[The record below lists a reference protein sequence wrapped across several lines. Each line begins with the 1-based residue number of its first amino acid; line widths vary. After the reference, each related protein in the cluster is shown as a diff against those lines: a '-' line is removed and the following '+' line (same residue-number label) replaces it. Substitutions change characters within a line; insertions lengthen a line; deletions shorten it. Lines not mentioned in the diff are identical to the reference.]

1 MKKNKIPKKLV
12 ALILTFAMMFVF
24 ATPAFALTMNSYEPY
39 TEIEF
44 PKWSLDLRRA
54 ESLFF
59 GGIPI
64 AFPLVTAA
72 YSIAGQSFDFM
83 PVLGISCAVSAVI
96 VIIDYIIGATSA
108 N

>member
-1 MKKNKIPKKLV
+1 MKRAIIFILIFVLLFGICMP
-12 ALILTFAMMFVF
+12 ALSLT
-24 ATPAFALTMNSYEPY
+24 LTDYEPY
-39 TEIEF
+39 TKDEF

-64 AFPLVTAA
+64 AFPLTSAA
-72 YSIAGQSFDFM
+72 FAIAGQDPEFLTT
-83 PVLGISCAVSAVI
+83 LGVACAVSAVI
-96 VIIDYIIGATSA
+96 TLVDYIIGVASA

>member
-1 MKKNKIPKKLV
+1 MKKAVI
-12 ALILTFAMMFVF
+12 LIFIFVLLF
-24 ATPAFALTMNSYEPY
+24 GLCTPAFSLTLTDYEPY
-39 TEIEF
+39 SKEEF

-64 AFPLVTAA
+64 AFPLTSAA
-72 YSIAGQSFDFM
+72 LSLAGQEPEFLTTF
-83 PVLGISCAVSAVI
+83 GIACAVSAAI
-96 VIIDYIIGATSA
+96 TLIDYIIGVVSA

>member
-1 MKKNKIPKKLV
+1 MKRAIIFI
-12 ALILTFAMMFVF
+12 LIFVLLF
-24 ATPAFALTMNSYEPY
+24 GICMPAFSLTLTDYEPY
-39 TEIEF
+39 TKDEF

-64 AFPLVTAA
+64 AFPLTSAA
-72 YSIAGQSFDFM
+72 FAIAGQDPEFLTT
-83 PVLGISCAVSAVI
+83 LGVACAVSAVI
-96 VIIDYIIGATSA
+96 TLVDYIIGVASA